1 MRRSTSLRKRA
12 DATRGTRPPEAH
24 QRRLRSETAML
35 FNSAQF
41 IFVFLPI
48 VLSVFFLL
56 GRLREQMLAVMW
68 LVIASLVFYSLDDP
82 YRLLPLILASIA
94 FNFFIGRMLLR
105 SQNRVLLA
113 IGVGG
118 DLLLLGYFKY
128 AGFLVETLNGVT
140 GVALQNPNVAL
151 PIGISFFTFTQ
162 IAFLVDA
169 YRGEA
174 REYEPF
180 HYTLFVSFFPHLIA
194 GPIYHHKEIMPQFH
208 LRENFHFDISNFG
221 FGLTWFALG
230 LAKKML
236 FADVVAQYATPIFN
250 AAAAG
255 HPLGLVDSWI
265 GACGF
270 GLQLY
275 YDFSGYTDMAIGL
288 ALMIGVRLPLNF
300 NSPYKAI
307 SLIDFWRR
315 WHMTLSRFLRDYLYI
330 PLGGNRKGPRRR
342 YINLL
347 VTMLLGGLWHGAA
360 WTFVIWGAIH
370 GFGLVV
376 NHAWNKVAEPYR
388 LKLPNPVAWALTLAF
403 VMVAWVPFRADGLSA
418 TFTIWKGMFGFHGL
432 VPESVIAAQVTTA
445 IACIAGL
452 LAVALFAPNT
462 QQLLSYPRVII
473 AAFRQPIRFFPS
485 PTWAMAAGIAFG
497 IAVSFIIT
505 QRPTEFLYFRF

>member
-1 MRRSTSLRKRA
+1 MILPSFRRIEISNLSSGFMEGLSARRMSFSQFAASRIGTWTVCHCSTDCRRHGGPSCSICPRCDVGTSEWDLAGARLSPLASGSLWLPLSRESRYHFFA
-12 DATRGTRPPEAH
+12 A
-24 QRRLRSETAML
+24 AML

-68 LVIASLVFYSLDDP
+68 LVAASLVFYGFDDP
-82 YRLLPLILASIA
+82 YRLLPLILGSIA
-94 FNFFIGRMLLR
+94 FNFFVGRMLLR
-105 SQNRVLLA
+105 SQNRALLA
-113 IGVGG
+113 IGIGG

-128 AGFLVETLNGVT
+128 AGFLVETLNAVT
-140 GVALQNPNVAL
+140 GIALPKPNIDL

-208 LRENFHFDISNFG
+208 LQENFRFGISNFG
-221 FGLTWFALG
+221 LGLTWFALG
-230 LAKKML
+230 LAKKIL

-255 HPLGLVDSWI
+255 QAVGLVDSWI

-275 YDFSGYTDMAIGL
+275 YDFSGYSDMAIGL

-300 NSPYKAI
+300 DSPYKAL

-376 NHAWNKVAEPYR
+376 NHAWNKVAESYR
-388 LKLPNPVAWALTLAF
+388 LSLPNPVAW
-403 VMVAWVPFRADGLSA
+403 RS
-418 TFTIWKGMFGFHGL
+418 
-432 VPESVIAAQVTTA
+432 
-445 IACIAGL
+445 
-452 LAVALFAPNT
+452 
-462 QQLLSYPRVII
+462 
-473 AAFRQPIRFFPS
+473 PS
-485 PTWAMAAGIAFG
+485 
-497 IAVSFIIT
+497 SS
-505 QRPTEFLYFRF
+505 

>member
-1 MRRSTSLRKRA
+1 
-12 DATRGTRPPEAH
+12 
-24 QRRLRSETAML
+24 ML

-56 GRLREQMLAVMW
+56 GRLREQMLALMW
-68 LVIASLVFYSLDDP
+68 LAAASLFFYGWDDP
-82 YRLLPLILASIA
+82 YRLLPLILFSIV
-94 FNFFIGRMLLR
+94 FNFSIGRMLLA
-105 SQNRVLLA
+105 SQSRIVLT
-113 IGVGG
+113 IGICG

-128 AGFLVETLNGVT
+128 AGFLLESFSDLT
-140 GVALQNPNVAL
+140 GVVVQKPNIAL

-194 GPIYHHKEIMPQFH
+194 GPIYHHKEIMPQFQ
-208 LRENFHFDISNFG
+208 LQENFRFHISSLG
-221 FGLTWFALG
+221 LGLTWFALG
-230 LAKKML
+230 LAKKVL
-236 FADVVAQYATPIFN
+236 FADVLAQYATPIFD

-255 HPLGLVDSWI
+255 KPVGLLDGWI
-265 GACGF
+265 GVAGF
-270 GLQLY
+270 ALQLY

-288 ALMIGVRLPLNF
+288 ALMIGIRFPLNF
-300 NSPYKAI
+300 NSPYKAQ
-307 SLIDFWRR
+307 SLVDFWRR

-342 YINLL
+342 YVNLL

-370 GFGLVV
+370 GCGLVV
-376 NHAWNKVAEPYR
+376 NHAWNKIADTYR
-388 LKLPNPVAWALTLAF
+388 LQLPNPIAWALTLVF
-403 VMVAWVPFRADGLSA
+403 VMLAWVPFRADNLSVTLTMWQSVLGLHGVAPGETMTA
-418 TFTIWKGMFGFHGL
+418 TQLAT
-432 VPESVIAAQVTTA
+432 AA
-445 IACIAGL
+445 ICIVGL

-462 QQLLSYPRVII
+462 QQLLSYPRVIVPGL
-473 AAFRQPIRFFPS
+473 RQPSRFIPS
-485 PTWAMAAGIAFG
+485 LRWAVAAGVAFG

>member
-1 MRRSTSLRKRA
+1 
-12 DATRGTRPPEAH
+12 
-24 QRRLRSETAML
+24 ML

-56 GRLREQMLAVMW
+56 GRLREQILAVMW
-68 LVIASLVFYSLDDP
+68 LVAASLVFYGFDDP

-94 FNFFIGRMLLR
+94 FNFFIGRMLL
-105 SQNRVLLA
+105 
-113 IGVGG
+113 
-118 DLLLLGYFKY
+118 GYFKY
-128 AGFLVETLNGVT
+128 AGFLDETLDAVT
-140 GVALQNPNVAL
+140 GIALPKPNIDL

-180 HYTLFVSFFPHLIA
+180 HYALFVSFFPHLIA

-208 LRENFHFDISNFG
+208 LQENFRFDISNFG

-236 FADVVAQYATPIFN
+236 FADVLAQYATPIFN

-255 HPLGLVDSWI
+255 QAVGLVDGWI

-300 NSPYKAI
+300 DSPYKAL
-307 SLIDFWRR
+307 SLVDFWRR

-347 VTMLLGGLWHGAA
+347 VTMLLGGL
-360 WTFVIWGAIH
+360 
-370 GFGLVV
+370 
-376 NHAWNKVAEPYR
+376 
-388 LKLPNPVAWALTLAF
+388 
-403 VMVAWVPFRADGLSA
+403 
-418 TFTIWKGMFGFHGL
+418 
-432 VPESVIAAQVTTA
+432 
-445 IACIAGL
+445 
-452 LAVALFAPNT
+452 
-462 QQLLSYPRVII
+462 
-473 AAFRQPIRFFPS
+473 
-485 PTWAMAAGIAFG
+485 
-497 IAVSFIIT
+497 
-505 QRPTEFLYFRF
+505 

>member
-1 MRRSTSLRKRA
+1 
-12 DATRGTRPPEAH
+12 
-24 QRRLRSETAML
+24 ML

-41 IFVFLPI
+41 IFFFLPI

-56 GRLREQMLAVMW
+56 GRLREQMLALMW
-68 LVIASLVFYSLDDP
+68 LVAASLFFYGWDDP
-82 YRLLPLILASIA
+82 YRLLLLILYSIA
-94 FNFFIGRMLLR
+94 FNFFIGRMLLANQSR
-105 SQNRVLLA
+105 ILLT
-113 IGVGG
+113 IGICGN
-118 DLLLLGYFKY
+118 LLLLGYFKY
-128 AGFLVETLNGVT
+128 AGFLLETFSDVT
-140 GVALQNPNVAL
+140 GFAVQKPNIDL

-169 YRGEA
+169 FRGEA

-194 GPIYHHKEIMPQFH
+194 GPIYHHKEIMPQFQ
-208 LRENFHFDISNFG
+208 LQENFRFHISNLG
-221 FGLTWFALG
+221 LGLTWFALG
-230 LAKKML
+230 LAKKVL
-236 FADVVAQYATPIFN
+236 FADVLAQYATPIFD

-255 HPLGLVDSWI
+255 KSVGLLDGWI
-265 GACGF
+265 AVSGF
-270 GLQLY
+270 SLQLY

-288 ALMIGVRLPLNF
+288 ALIIGMRFPLNF
-300 NSPYKAI
+300 NSPYKAQ

-342 YINLL
+342 YVNLL

-370 GFGLVV
+370 GCGLVV
-376 NHAWNKVAEPYR
+376 NHAWNKIADAYR
-388 LKLPNPVAWALTLAF
+388 LRLPNLLAWALTLVF
-403 VMVAWVPFRADGLSA
+403 VMLAWVPFRADSFSA
-418 TFTIWKGMFGFHGL
+418 AFTMWKSLLGFHGL
-432 VPESVIAAQVTTA
+432 APGETMTATQLATAAT
-445 IACIAGL
+445 CISAL

-462 QQLLSYPRVII
+462 QQFLSYPRVIV
-473 AAFRQPIRFFPS
+473 AALRQPTRFVPS
-485 PTWAMAAGIAFG
+485 LRWAMAAGVAFG

>member
-1 MRRSTSLRKRA
+1 
-12 DATRGTRPPEAH
+12 
-24 QRRLRSETAML
+24 ML

-68 LVIASLVFYSLDDP
+68 LVAASLVFYGFDDP
-82 YRLLPLILASIA
+82 YRLLPLILSSIA

-105 SQNRVLLA
+105 SQSRILLA

-128 AGFLVETLNGVT
+128 AGFLVESFSEVT
-140 GVALQNPNVAL
+140 SVALQKPNIAL

-208 LRENFHFDISNFG
+208 RPENFRFDISNFG
-221 FGLTWFALG
+221 FGLTWFAIG

-236 FADVVAQYATPIFN
+236 FADVVARYSTPIFD

-255 HPLGLVDSWI
+255 HAVGLVDSWI
-265 GACGF
+265 GVYGF

-275 YDFSGYTDMAIGL
+275 YDFSGYSDMAIGL

-300 NSPYKAI
+300 DSPYKAL
-307 SLIDFWRR
+307 SLVDFWRR

-342 YINLL
+342 YVNLL

-370 GFGLVV
+370 GVGLVV
-376 NHAWNKVAEPYR
+376 NHAWTKVAGSYR
-388 LKLPNPVAWALTLAF
+388 LRLPDPVAWALTLAF
-403 VMVAWVPFRADGLSA
+403 VMLAWVPFRADSLSA
-418 TFTIWKGMFGFHGL
+418 ALTIWKGMLGFHGL
-432 VPESVIAAQVTTA
+432 MLTESVIAARVTTA
-445 IACIAGL
+445 VVCIAVL

-473 AAFRQPIRFFPS
+473 AAFRQPIRFVPS
-485 PTWAMAAGIAFG
+485 PKWAMAAGIVFG

>member
-1 MRRSTSLRKRA
+1 
-12 DATRGTRPPEAH
+12 
-24 QRRLRSETAML
+24 ML

-56 GRLREQMLAVMW
+56 GSLREQMLAVMW
-68 LVIASLVFYSLDDP
+68 LVIASLVFYGFDDP
-82 YRLLPLILASIA
+82 YRLLPLILSSIA

-105 SQNRVLLA
+105 SQNRALLA

-128 AGFLVETLNGVT
+128 AGFLVETFDAVT
-140 GVALQNPNVAL
+140 GVALPRPNIDL

-208 LRENFHFDISNFG
+208 LQENFRFDISNFG

-255 HPLGLVDSWI
+255 QPVGLVDGWI

-270 GLQLY
+270 ALQLY
-275 YDFSGYTDMAIGL
+275 YDFSGYSDMAIGL

-300 NSPYKAI
+300 DSPYKAL
-307 SLIDFWRR
+307 SLVDFWRR

-330 PLGGNRKGPRRR
+330 PLGGNRKGRVRR
-342 YINLL
+342 YLNVFI
-347 VTMLLGGLWHGAA
+347 TMLLGGLWHGAD
-360 WTFVIWGAIH
+360 WTFIVWGGLHGLYLAI
-370 GFGLVV
+370 
-376 NHAWNKVAEPYR
+376 NHAWQAIFTGPGNR
-388 LKLPNPVAWALTLAF
+388 LSRFTGWAVTFIA
-403 VMVAWVPFRADGLSA
+403 VVVGWVFFRADSLET
-418 TFTIWKGMFGFHGL
+418 TFGMMQSMFGGNGIPLPAHIVAWLTKFSGH
-432 VPESVIAAQVTTA
+432 EFYAAPVFEN
-445 IACIAGL
+445 
-452 LAVALFAPNT
+452 ALF
-462 QQLLSYPRVII
+462 
-473 AAFRQPIRFFPS
+473 
-485 PTWAMAAGIAFG
+485 
-497 IAVSFIIT
+497 
-505 QRPTEFLYFRF
+505 

>member
-1 MRRSTSLRKRA
+1 
-12 DATRGTRPPEAH
+12 
-24 QRRLRSETAML
+24 ML

-68 LVIASLVFYSLDDP
+68 LVFASLAFYAWDDP
-82 YRLLPLILASIA
+82 YRLLPLIVASIA
-94 FNFFIGRMLLR
+94 FNFFIGRMLLVR
-105 SQNRVLLA
+105 QNRVLLA
-113 IGVGG
+113 IGVCG

-128 AGFLVETLNGVT
+128 AGFFVEALSGVI
-140 GVALQNPNVAL
+140 GIALQRPNIDL

-169 YRGEA
+169 YRSEA

-180 HYTLFVSFFPHLIA
+180 NYTLFVSFFPHLVA

-208 LRENFHFDISNFG
+208 LQENFRFDISNFG
-221 FGLTWFALG
+221 FGLTWFGLG

-255 HPLGLVDSWI
+255 KPIGLVDSWI
-265 GACGF
+265 GVCSF

-275 YDFSGYTDMAIGL
+275 YDFSGYSDMAIGL

-300 NSPYKAI
+300 DSPYKAL

-370 GFGLVV
+370 GLGLVV
-376 NHAWNKVAEPYR
+376 NHAWNKVAGSYR
-388 LKLPNPVAWALTLAF
+388 LELPNPIAWALTLGF
-403 VMVAWVPFRADGLSA
+403 VMLAWVPFRAENLYVA
-418 TFTIWKGMFGFHGL
+418 FTIWKSMFGFNGL
-432 VPESVIAAQVTTA
+432 VPAESVLAAQFTTA
-445 IACIAGL
+445 TLCVAGL
-452 LAVALFAPNT
+452 LALALFAPNT

-473 AAFRQPIRFFPS
+473 PAFRQPIRFIPS
-485 PTWAMAAGIAFG
+485 LRWAMAAGIVFG
-497 IAVSFIIT
+497 LAVSFIIT